1 MKDLA
6 PALPADPA
14 DQPANP
20 SRRRIFQAASAVG
33 LAASLPALADAAPAR
48 KTIAK
53 GSLDAKL
60 KAHVKN
66 VVVIYLENRSFNN
79 LFANFPGTSA
89 PCPPSRPNRRSNW
102 TATASRW
109 LPCRKSG
116 AAWCRTSKISAAS
129 IT

>member
-33 LAASLPALADAAPAR
+33 LAASLPALADAAPAK

-79 LFANFPGTSA
+79 LFANFPGTAKPLSEVPA
-89 PCPPSRPNRRSNW
+89 AACAQRDRDGSL
-102 TATASRW
+102 
-109 LPCRKSG
+109 LPVLPKVWG
-116 AAWCRTSKISAAS
+116 GMVPD
-129 IT
+129 